1 MEKRPYLNFIVTVL
15 ILLLVSFIIIMI
27 SQAAQL
33 VGIAA
38 NLHPYLGKAVLI
50 FFVIL
55 GLASAVYVILL
66 LSKFEK
72 PLEIPDEENSEE
84 YKQYIL
90 KLKNRLKKNKFL
102 NKSNYVWDDSRP
114 DIESVNDALLKIDQE
129 AQKIIKGSAGGV
141 FTTTAV
147 SQNGSLDGLF
157 VFVVSMKLIW
167 KISTLYNQ
175 RPALRDLLKLYMNVF
190 ATVLAA
196 RQIDDLDIV
205 AEQLGQI
212 LPAAMTGAFGS
223 VVPGVSFITSFV
235 ADSILEG
242 TINTL
247 LVLRIGLLTQLYS
260 RSITRP
266 EPKRLSKTATVQA
279 CKMLG
284 EIISKDLISIIGVW
298 SKSAFKAVTRVP
310 RSTKDTLMDF
320 FKIKSS
326 DEEAAIT
333 DID

>member
-90 KLKNRLKKNKFL
+90 KFKNRLKKNKFL
-102 NKSNYVWDDSRP
+102 NKSNYVWDDSKP
-114 DIESVNDALLKIDQE
+114 DIESVNEALIRIDQE

>member
-1 MEKRPYLNFIVTVL
+1 
-15 ILLLVSFIIIMI
+15 
-27 SQAAQL
+27 
-33 VGIAA
+33 
-38 NLHPYLGKAVLI
+38 
-50 FFVIL
+50 
-55 GLASAVYVILL
+55 
-66 LSKFEK
+66 LS
-72 PLEIPDEENSEE
+72 
-84 YKQYIL
+84 
-90 KLKNRLKKNKFL
+90 NREPCC
-102 NKSNYVWDDSRP
+102 VWDDSKP
-114 DIESVNDALLKIDQE
+114 DIESVNEALIRIDQE

-175 RPALRDLLKLYMNVF
+175 RPAFRDLLKLYMNVF

-247 LVLRIGLLTQLYS
+247 LVLRVGLLTQLYS
-260 RSITRP
+260 RSMTRP
-266 EPKRLSKTATVQA
+266 ESKRLSKTATVQA

-298 SKSAFKAVTRVP
+298 SKSAFKSVTRVP
-310 RSTKDTLMDF
+310 RNTKDTLMEF
-320 FKIKSS
+320 FRIKSS

>member
-1 MEKRPYLNFIVTVL
+1 
-15 ILLLVSFIIIMI
+15 
-27 SQAAQL
+27 
-33 VGIAA
+33 
-38 NLHPYLGKAVLI
+38 
-50 FFVIL
+50 
-55 GLASAVYVILL
+55 
-66 LSKFEK
+66 
-72 PLEIPDEENSEE
+72 
-84 YKQYIL
+84 
-90 KLKNRLKKNKFL
+90 
-102 NKSNYVWDDSRP
+102 
-114 DIESVNDALLKIDQE
+114 
-129 AQKIIKGSAGGV
+129 
-141 FTTTAV
+141 
-147 SQNGSLDGLF
+147 
-157 VFVVSMKLIW
+157 
-167 KISTLYNQ
+167 
-175 RPALRDLLKLYMNVF
+175 MNVF

>member
-1 MEKRPYLNFIVTVL
+1 M
-15 ILLLVSFIIIMI
+15 S
-27 SQAAQL
+27 
-33 VGIAA
+33 
-38 NLHPYLGKAVLI
+38 
-50 FFVIL
+50 
-55 GLASAVYVILL
+55 
-66 LSKFEK
+66 
-72 PLEIPDEENSEE
+72 
-84 YKQYIL
+84 
-90 KLKNRLKKNKFL
+90 NREPCC
-102 NKSNYVWDDSRP
+102 VWDDSKP
-114 DIESVNDALLKIDQE
+114 DIESVNEALVRIDQE
-129 AQKIIKGSAGGV
+129 AQKIIKGSGGGV

>member
-102 NKSNYVWDDSRP
+102 NKSNYVWDDSKP
-114 DIESVNDALLKIDQE
+114 DIESVNEALIRIDQE

-247 LVLRIGLLTQLYS
+247 LVLRIGLLTQLFS